1 MPFVQVNIIRPTRE
15 SSGPRWW
22 CSASA
27 GMSGGAERVTRLA
40 DGHLDAPMAFSLGE
54 LAAALRQIADSLEG
68 LSSGP

>member
-15 SSGPRWW
+15 HSGPRWW

-40 DGHLDAPMAFSLGE
+40 DGHLDAPTGFSLGA
-54 LAAALRQIADSLEG
+54 LAIALRQIADELEK
-68 LSSGP
+68 LSSEA